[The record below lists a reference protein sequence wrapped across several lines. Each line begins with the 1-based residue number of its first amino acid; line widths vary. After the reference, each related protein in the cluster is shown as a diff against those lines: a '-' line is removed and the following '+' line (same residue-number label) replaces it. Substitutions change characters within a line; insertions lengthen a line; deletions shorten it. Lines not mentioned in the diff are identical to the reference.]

1 MRCRFF
7 ADFIGAIFLVVVCV
21 GFLQPSFA
29 VMIPLSGLTGGYE
42 LDPWVAPDFDYPGV
56 KSVDFVIPDNIA
68 AIDQLTF
75 VISGEWHVGEISCN
89 TGFEFPEIS
98 PVLPP
103 LTLLISSDEFP
114 GDFFMATIQMPDTPF
129 EDLTAEFSS
138 CCPPGVLEL
147 DNLLGADLHAELFID
162 MAILG
167 ICYLTI
173 DTYGTL
179 NQVQLH
185 LTGTVPTVTTHWSSV
200 KALFR

>member
-1 MRCRFF
+1 MRCRFIAEF
-7 ADFIGAIFLVVVCV
+7 FGAIFAVVVCV

-42 LDPWVAPDFDYPGV
+42 LDSGVVPDFDYPGTR
-56 KSVDFVIPDNIA
+56 SVDFVIPDNIA
-68 AIDQLTF
+68 SIDQLTF
-75 VISGEWHVGEISCN
+75 VISGQWHVGEISCN

-103 LTLLISSDEFP
+103 LALFISSDEFP
-114 GDFFMATIQMPDTPF
+114 GDFFAATIEMPDGPF
-129 EDLTAEFSS
+129 ENLTAEFSS

-147 DNLLGADLHAELFID
+147 NNLLGAELHAELFID

-179 NQVQLH
+179 DEVQLQ
-185 LTGTVPTVTTHWSSV
+185 LTGTVPTVTTPWSSV
-200 KALFR
+200 KSLYR